1 MKGLSEYFK
10 ANPSERRNLEY
21 KQGGDWES
29 LKHKIT
35 KAALSMA
42 NLRAGGY
49 IIIGVREDAS
59 DYNFTGMDTREADTY
74 NKDDVSDFVNKYADP
89 PIEIDVRVFDRRFV
103 VVKASEFQDMPVICK
118 KASDDLRQGRLYVRS
133 RHKNESTSQLTVHE
147 MREIIEYAADKEIRK
162 QFERIDSYRP
172 RNGADPFGEEKKG
185 F

>member
-1 MKGLSEYFK
+1 MKGLREYFE
-10 ANPSERRNLEY
+10 ANPRERRNLEY

-59 DYNFTGMDTREADTY
+59 YYNFTGMEPREADTY
-74 NKDDVSDFVNKYADP
+74 NKDDVSDFVKYADP

-103 VVKASEFQDMPVICK
+103 VVKVSEFQDMPVICK
-118 KASDDLRQGRLYVRS
+118 KASADLHQGRLYVRS
-133 RHKNESTSQLTVHE
+133 RHENESTSQLSVHE
-147 MREIIEYAADKEIRK
+147 MREILEYAADKEIRK
-162 QFERIDSYRP
+162 QFGRIDSYRP
-172 RNGADPFGEEKKG
+172 RDGADPFGEEKDG